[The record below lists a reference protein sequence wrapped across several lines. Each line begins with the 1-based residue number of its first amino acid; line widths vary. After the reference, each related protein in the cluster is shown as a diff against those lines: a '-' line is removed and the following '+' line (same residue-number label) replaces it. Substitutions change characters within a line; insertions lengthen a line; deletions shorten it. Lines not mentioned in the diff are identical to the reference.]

1 MTVEEQFAVRRV
13 REYDM
18 KILKRILA
26 VIGIIAA
33 LLCALILIC
42 AMNPNITEKL
52 ANLVSQNEQQAEP
65 EDSANPEVKVPE
77 ETKEGIPVT
86 EEKDDRDSS
95 QSEQI
100 SNVSTD
106 SMTSNAD
113 EQTEVIRGSSGY
125 EVPSEADVV
134 VPKAVNGKAGYQPM
148 TEKSEELPGAEG
160 GEYTSDL
167 GYGETGDGLSFDA
180 AFYPYY
186 HMLDAKGQHMYRQ
199 IYANA
204 SALNEAFVPIEAV
217 PSSEIRDIICAVYND
232 HPELFWLNTAYVC
245 KYDKNKICAELE
257 LDFNETADELD
268 SASAEFNNTVNN
280 ILTQVQNLGSNY
292 EKEKRVHDLL
302 IDKITYL
309 SNAKMSQSAYSAL
322 VNEETVC
329 AGYARAYQYL
339 LQKLGIPCYYC
350 TGFAG
355 EDHAWNIVA
364 LDDGYYNVDVTW
376 DDTPGGEYDYFNK
389 TDQDYADTHVRRE
402 LSINLP
408 PCNGQQYRNLEQS
421 GGTEEEALESL
432 EDLRLS
438 EDDVLHSMQELSDYG
453 YNQMVQ
459 HGIGR
464 YSFNCVLDAAVLKQ
478 ESGDYAIDDSVLQDF
493 AGRAMETI
501 GAQEWHVEWEAELL
515 QDERVL
521 FIFDVETR

>member
-1 MTVEEQFAVRRV
+1 
-13 REYDM
+13 M

-26 VIGIIAA
+26 VVGIIAA
-33 LLCALILIC
+33 LLCAFILLC
-42 AMNPNITEKL
+42 AMNPNITKKLSSLIPQSKEQEETEDNVEREIEIPDESEPMVIGAEK
-52 ANLVSQNEQQAEP
+52 NGTDTSQREEIP
-65 EDSANPEVKVPE
+65 ITSEDSAVPNDEANVVRGSNGYEIPSEDDIVVPE
-77 ETKEGIPVT
+77 
-86 EEKDDRDSS
+86 
-95 QSEQI
+95 
-100 SNVSTD
+100 
-106 SMTSNAD
+106 
-113 EQTEVIRGSSGY
+113 
-125 EVPSEADVV
+125 
-134 VPKAVNGKAGYQPM
+134 AVNGKAGYQPI
-148 TEKSEELPGAEG
+148 TETSEELPDAEG

-167 GYGETGDGLSFDA
+167 GYGETGDGLNFDA

-186 HMLDAKGQHMYRQ
+186 HMLDAKGQHLYRQ

-204 SALNEAFVPIEAV
+204 GALNKAFVPIEAV
-217 PSSEIRDIICAVYND
+217 PVSEIRDVICAVYND

-245 KYDKNKICAELE
+245 KYDKNKICAELN
-257 LDFNETADELD
+257 LDFNEAADD
-268 SASAEFNNTVNN
+268 FADASTEFNNTVNN

-302 IDKITYL
+302 LDKVAYRTG
-309 SNAKMSQSAYSAL
+309 AKMNQSAYSAL

-389 TDQDYADTHVRRE
+389 TDEDYANTHARRE
-402 LSINLP
+402 LSVNLP
-408 PCNGQQYRNLEQS
+408 QCNGQRYRNLEQS
-421 GGTEEEALESL
+421 DKADNEALNSL

-459 HGIGR
+459 HGIGD
-464 YSFNCVLDAAVLKQ
+464 YSFSCVVDAAAIPQ
-478 ESGDYAIDDSVLQDF
+478 TSGDYSIDESVLKSF
-493 AGRAMETI
+493 ANRAMETI
-501 GAQEWHVEWEAELL
+501 DAREWHVQWEAELL
-515 QDERVL
+515 QDEKVL
-521 FIFDVETR
+521 FTFDVQTR

>member
-1 MTVEEQFAVRRV
+1 
-13 REYDM
+13 M

-26 VIGIIAA
+26 AIGIIAA
-33 LLCALILIC
+33 LLCALILLC
-42 AMNPNITEKL
+42 AANPNITDKL
-52 ANLVSQNEQQAEP
+52 AGLFSPNDQLTEP
-65 EDSANPEVKVPE
+65 ENSVNQMVEVSE
-77 ETKEGIPVT
+77 ETEDTVPVA
-86 EEKDDRDSS
+86 EEEDNTDASPNK
-95 QSEQI
+95 QI
-100 SNVSTD
+100 SNVSAD
-106 SMTSNAD
+106 STASDQNG
-113 EQTEVIRGSSGY
+113 ETEVVRGSNGY

-134 VPKAVNGKAGYQPM
+134 VPEAVNGKAGYQPI
-148 TEKSEELPGAEG
+148 TEKSEELPDAEG

-186 HMLDAKGQHMYRQ
+186 HMLDAKGQHLYRQ

-204 SALNEAFVPIEAV
+204 SALNKAFVPIEAV
-217 PSSEIRDIICAVYND
+217 PVSEIRDIICAVYND
-232 HPELFWLNTAYVC
+232 HPELFWMNTAYVC

-257 LDFNETADELD
+257 LDFNETADELE
-268 SASAEFNNTVNN
+268 SASAAFNNTLNN

-302 IDKITYL
+302 IDKITY
-309 SNAKMSQSAYSAL
+309 SAGAEMSQSAYSAL

-350 TGFAG
+350 TGYAG

-389 TDQDYADTHVRRE
+389 TDEDYANTHVRRE
-402 LSINLP
+402 LSVNLP
-408 PCNGQQYRNLEQS
+408 PCNGQRYSNLEHS
-421 GGTEEEALESL
+421 GGTEDEALESL

-459 HGIGR
+459 HGVGT

-478 ESGDYAIDDSVLQDF
+478 ESGNYAIDDSVLQDF

-515 QDERVL
+515 QNELVL
-521 FIFDVETR
+521 FTFDVVTK